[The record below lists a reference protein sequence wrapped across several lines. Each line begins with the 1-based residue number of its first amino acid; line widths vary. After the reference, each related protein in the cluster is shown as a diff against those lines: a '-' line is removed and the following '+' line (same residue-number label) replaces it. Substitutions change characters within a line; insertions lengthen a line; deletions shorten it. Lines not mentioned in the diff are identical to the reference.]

1 MLAIVKIVDAY
12 SKPCQTSKINLFAE
26 IINGY
31 KSELKTLSNIWDGAF
46 SKVVTNCRDEF
57 RILPNIYDGAFN

>member
-12 SKPCQTSKINLFAE
+12 SKPCQTSKMNLFAE

-31 KSELKTLSNIWDGAF
+31 KSELKTLSNI
-46 SKVVTNCRDEF
+46 
-57 RILPNIYDGAFN
+57 